1 MPSSHDFK
9 KDKRNNSI
17 IININGKYF
26 SRKNAKI
33 SVFDSGFILGDGCW
47 DGIRLHNNKLL
58 FLKDHIRRLY
68 EDAKAIGIKIPK
80 TKNELTK
87 MLYQT
92 VIKNKMKTDVHIRV
106 IISRGTKSTPYQ
118 DPSFTISLPTIVI
131 IPEYKK
137 PDEKL
142 YSKGLIL
149 KTVSIMRG
157 HKKVQDPKINSLSKL
172 NCILACIEAKKKNA
186 DEALMFDINGN
197 IATNNST
204 HFFYVKNNI
213 IHTSTGEYCVKGI
226 TRQNIIKLCKKH
238 NIKIKQ
244 RNFKLRDVLN
254 ADEAFV
260 TGTFAN
266 IIPVR
271 KINKKK
277 FIIKKSNLVFY
288 LKDLYLQKINKLAP
302 LKK

>member
-17 IININGKYF
+17 KININGKF
-26 SRKNAKI
+26 FPRKKAKI

-47 DGIRLHNNKLL
+47 DSIRLHNNKLL
-58 FLKDHIRRLY
+58 FLKEHLKRLY
-68 EDAKAIGIKIPK
+68 EDARAIDIKIPK

-87 MLYQT
+87 MIYQT
-92 VIKNKMKTDVHIRV
+92 VKKNNMSTDVHIRV
-106 IISRGTKSTPYQ
+106 VISRGIKSTPYQ

-131 IPEYKK
+131 IPEFKK

-142 YSKGLIL
+142 YSKGLKL

-157 HKKVQDPKINSLSKL
+157 HKNVLDPKINSLSKL

-186 DEALMFDINGN
+186 DEGLMFDINGN
-197 IATNNST
+197 VATNNST
-204 HFFYVKNNI
+204 HFFYVKNKVV
-213 IHTSTGEYCVKGI
+213 HTSTGQYCVKGI
-226 TRQNIIKLCKKH
+226 TRQNIINLCKENK
-238 NIKIKQ
+238 IKIRQ

-266 IIPVR
+266 IIPV
-271 KINKKK
+271 KQINKKK
-277 FIIKKSNLVFY
+277 FMLKKSNLVFY
-288 LKDLYLQKINKLAP
+288 LRELYLQKINKLAP
-302 LKK
+302 LIK